1 METTPDEAI
10 AQYLQQLAMAVHLL
24 SYAGPEHIA
33 RCHAYPEGIERL
45 ADVAGRLLA
54 ARRQAMPPPAH
65 PAGVIAVPS
74 QDAWQPSPSTAPP
87 ASSPAPPASSPSP
100 IPPTQPSSPQPS
112 STAQPSA
119 AAASSAARPTQSEP
133 EPCPEAGTCGRTGGY
148 DTDPPPVWD
157 TVSPCCIR
165 CPAPGCLRT
174 CGRTNRPGH
183 SRPRSSHFCEPCKD
197 QLRRRRR

>member
-100 IPPTQPSSPQPS
+100 LPPTPPASP
-112 STAQPSA
+112 AQSPLKAQNGVASA
-119 AAASSAARPTQSEP
+119 Q
-133 EPCPEAGTCGRTGGY
+133 
-148 DTDPPPVWD
+148 
-157 TVSPCCIR
+157 
-165 CPAPGCLRT
+165 GC
-174 CGRTNRPGH
+174 
-183 SRPRSSHFCEPCKD
+183 
-197 QLRRRRR
+197 